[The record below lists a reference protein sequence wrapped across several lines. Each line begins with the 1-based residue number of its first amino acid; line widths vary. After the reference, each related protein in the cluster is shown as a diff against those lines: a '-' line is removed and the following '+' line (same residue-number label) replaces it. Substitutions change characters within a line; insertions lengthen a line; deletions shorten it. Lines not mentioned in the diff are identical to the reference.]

1 MKIGASIGFQLI
13 HIFNIIE
20 NPNLTEIEKRQEIE
34 KYQRSL
40 TNKGEIKNGI
50 PVKEDKGQNTKDG
63 FYVFG
68 NVDEMDYES
77 LLRTK
82 EYVDNVLS
90 SFTCEG

>member
-1 MKIGASIGFQLI
+1 MKIGASISFQLI

-20 NPNLTEIEKRQEIE
+20 NPDLTESEKRQEIE

-50 PVKEDKGQNTKDG
+50 PVKKDKGQNTKDG
-63 FYVFG
+63 FFVFG

-77 LLRTK
+77 ILHLFYK
-82 EYVDNVLS
+82 FLNI
-90 SFTCEG
+90 